1 MRRRDRKRII
11 ALSMAAAL
19 MMSQFATTG
28 GTHVYAQE
36 ESAQSQNEYETEAGI
51 EEAAEAEEGAAKAV
65 DSVEEGKEQENSQAE
80 DESSSD
86 SMKENSTTEKT
97 SVTEDTS
104 SETKKTTQEEES
116 TGSGASTTE
125 EDISTEETTEEET
138 TEEETTEEET
148 TEELAEAKGIRVTRA
163 VFIDDSIEYHVHEL
177 DNGDFEDGNADNW
190 TISFAS
196 WENKSAWE
204 VKTDEWMKNNTSQVL
219 HLYNGNS
226 DTNAVSLTYE
236 VADLA
241 EGTYYVSIDADGEA
255 KDCGLSLSVADA
267 DGNVLG
273 SSDSIETEGW
283 DAWNSYTTG
292 SFTFDGG
299 NLTITLSGDLPAGY
313 WGDVDNLVLYTDA
326 DDENEEDDPVEADI
340 YVEKIDNLNADF
352 IKGVDV
358 SSLLANEKSGV
369 VYYDTEG
376 NKADIFEVMADAG
389 VNYVRLRV
397 WNDPYDSDGN
407 GYGGG
412 NNDVASAITMGK
424 RATKAGM
431 KVLID
436 FHYSDFWADPG
447 KQKAPKAWSGYSISE
462 KEAALYEYTKESLD
476 KIIKAGVD
484 VGMVQIGNETNN
496 GICGET
502 SWENKCKLFNAGS
515 KAVREINE
523 DILVAVHFTN
533 PERSG
538 NYANVAKQLDNYGVD
553 YDVFAS
559 SYYMFWHGTASNLTS
574 VLKNI
579 ADTYHKKV
587 MVAETSY
594 AYTMEDGDGH
604 GNTIAKDSD
613 LVSGYAASVQGQAN
627 VVRDVMAAVANV
639 GSAGIG
645 AFYWEPAWIPVQVY
659 DADAE
664 NASEILKENKA
675 IWEKYGSGWASS
687 YAGEYDADDA
697 GKWYGGSAW
706 DNQAMFD
713 FAGHPLASLNVFKY
727 VGTGAK
733 ASLAVDSV
741 DNAELT
747 VNLGEKIE
755 LPQKTIVH
763 FNDNTTSER
772 TVTWNQE
779 QIKALAEAGSGTYK
793 VNGTVEVLEQTYNVT
808 CKVVIKAKNYVNN
821 YSFEDSDRSMW
832 EIEDT
837 NSAADYQK
845 NASDALTGDYAL
857 HFWSAKDIEFTV
869 SQTIS
874 GLEAGE
880 YAFSANIQ
888 GGDASTQD
896 MYIFVTIGNKT
907 YKQSMSVSGWCE
919 WDTPE
924 ITGITVRDGQDVT
937 VGAYVSAC
945 AKAWGTLDDFVLS
958 RTGDIEEPEIE
969 ETESTEEPETK
980 ETESTEEP
988 ETKETEST
996 EEPETK
1002 ETESTEEPETE
1013 ETETSKEQESSAT
1026 ESASQDNSSSDS
1038 SNSDSNNST
1047 SQESSTSTSGNTIQ
1061 ILPQN
1066 VPLAEQ
1072 VTENGIAYAD
1082 VLMQAESA
1090 RLRLEV
1096 LQKYRGRNIYLMTH
1110 LGNGVG
1116 YSISMADTDISEE
1129 LDLSSDMGEVKDFA
1143 EGFTTYQLTALHSV
1157 KLPYA
1162 LGIHMNL
1169 GTEYTGCAAYIF
1181 TKDLTTG
1188 TYTLNSTT
1196 IVNEI
1201 GNVMLYNNQITDVM
1215 VLIQR

>member
-36 ESAQSQNEYETEAGI
+36 ESAQSQDEYGTEAGI
-51 EEAAEAEEGAAKAV
+51 EEAAEAEEGDAKAV
-65 DSVEEGKEQENSQAE
+65 DSVEEDKEQENSKAE

-86 SMKENSTTEKT
+86 SMKENSTTENSTTEKT

-104 SETKKTTQEEES
+104 SETKKTAQEEES
-116 TGSGASTTE
+116 TESEASTTE
-125 EDISTEETTEEET
+125 EDISTEETTEET

-148 TEELAEAKGIRVTRA
+148 TEDETTEELAEVEEICVTRA
-163 VFIDDSIEYHVHEL
+163 VFIDDSIEYHAHEL

-196 WENKSAWE
+196 WENGSSWE
-204 VKTDEWMKNNTSQVL
+204 VKTDKWMTNNNSQVL

-255 KDCGLSLSVADA
+255 KDCGLSLSASDA

-273 SSDSIETEGW
+273 SSDSIETQGW

-358 SSLLANEKSGV
+358 SSLSANEKSGV

-424 RATKAGM
+424 RATEAGM

-447 KQKAPKAWSGYSISE
+447 KQKAPKAWSGCSISE

-476 KIIKAGVD
+476 EIIKAGVD

-515 KAVREINE
+515 KAVREIDE

-538 NYANVAKQLDNYGVD
+538 NYANIARQLNNYEVD

-559 SYYMFWHGTASNLTS
+559 SYYMFWHGTTSNLTS

-627 VVRDVMAAVANV
+627 VVRDVMAAVADV

-687 YAGEYDADDA
+687 YAGEYDANDA

-713 FAGHPLASLNVFKY
+713 FTGHPLASLNVFKY

-733 ASLAVDSV
+733 AALAVDSV
-741 DNAELT
+741 DNTELT

-755 LPQKTIVH
+755 LPQKTTVH

-924 ITGITVRDGQDVT
+924 ITGITVKDGQDVT

-958 RTGDIEEPEIE
+958 RTGDIEEPE
-969 ETESTEEPETK
+969 TE

-1013 ETETSKEQESSAT
+1013 ETETSKEQESST
-1026 ESASQDNSSSDS
+1026 
-1038 SNSDSNNST
+1038 T
-1047 SQESSTSTSGNTIQ
+1047 TSGNTIQ

-1096 LQKYRGRNIYLMTH
+1096 LQKYRGRNIYLMAH

-1129 LDLSSDMGEVKDFA
+1129 LDISSDMGEVKDFA

-1162 LGIHMNL
+1162 IGIHMNL

>member
-1 MRRRDRKRII
+1 
-11 ALSMAAAL
+11 
-19 MMSQFATTG
+19 
-28 GTHVYAQE
+28 
-36 ESAQSQNEYETEAGI
+36 
-51 EEAAEAEEGAAKAV
+51 
-65 DSVEEGKEQENSQAE
+65 
-80 DESSSD
+80 
-86 SMKENSTTEKT
+86 
-97 SVTEDTS
+97 
-104 SETKKTTQEEES
+104 
-116 TGSGASTTE
+116 
-125 EDISTEETTEEET
+125 
-138 TEEETTEEET
+138 
-148 TEELAEAKGIRVTRA
+148 
-163 VFIDDSIEYHVHEL
+163 
-177 DNGDFEDGNADNW
+177 
-190 TISFAS
+190 
-196 WENKSAWE
+196 
-204 VKTDEWMKNNTSQVL
+204 
-219 HLYNGNS
+219 
-226 DTNAVSLTYE
+226 
-236 VADLA
+236 
-241 EGTYYVSIDADGEA
+241 
-255 KDCGLSLSVADA
+255 
-267 DGNVLG
+267 
-273 SSDSIETEGW
+273 
-283 DAWNSYTTG
+283 
-292 SFTFDGG
+292 
-299 NLTITLSGDLPAGY
+299 
-313 WGDVDNLVLYTDA
+313 
-326 DDENEEDDPVEADI
+326 
-340 YVEKIDNLNADF
+340 
-352 IKGVDV
+352 
-358 SSLLANEKSGV
+358 
-369 VYYDTEG
+369 
-376 NKADIFEVMADAG
+376 
-389 VNYVRLRV
+389 
-397 WNDPYDSDGN
+397 
-407 GYGGG
+407 
-412 NNDVASAITMGK
+412 
-424 RATKAGM
+424 
-431 KVLID
+431 
-436 FHYSDFWADPG
+436 
-447 KQKAPKAWSGYSISE
+447 
-462 KEAALYEYTKESLD
+462 
-476 KIIKAGVD
+476 
-484 VGMVQIGNETNN
+484 MVQIGNETNN

-515 KAVREINE
+515 KAVREIDE

-538 NYANVAKQLDNYGVD
+538 NYANIAKQLDKYEVD

-559 SYYMFWHGTASNLTS
+559 SYYMFWHGTTSNLTS

-627 VVRDVMAAVANV
+627 VVRDVMAAVADV

-687 YAGEYDADDA
+687 YAGEYDANDA

-713 FAGHPLASLNVFKY
+713 FTGHPLASLNVFKY

-733 ASLAVDSV
+733 AALAVDSV
-741 DNAELT
+741 DNTELT

-755 LPQKTIVH
+755 LPQKTTVH

-837 NSAADYQK
+837 NSDADYQK

-857 HFWSAKDIEFTV
+857 HFWSAKNIEFTV

-924 ITGITVRDGQDVT
+924 ITGITVKDGQDVT

-958 RTGDIEEPEIE
+958 RTGDIEEPE
-969 ETESTEEPETK
+969 TE
-980 ETESTEEP
+980 
-988 ETKETEST
+988 ETEST

-1013 ETETSKEQESSAT
+1013 ETETSKEQESST
-1026 ESASQDNSSSDS
+1026 
-1038 SNSDSNNST
+1038 T
-1047 SQESSTSTSGNTIQ
+1047 TSGNTIQ
-1061 ILPQN
+1061 IQPQN

-1082 VLMQAESA
+1082 VLMQAEGA

-1096 LQKYRGRNIYLMTH
+1096 LQKYRGRNIYLMAH

-1129 LDLSSDMGEVKDFA
+1129 LDLSSDMSEVNDFA

-1162 LGIHMNL
+1162 IGIHMNL

-1181 TKDLTTG
+1181 TKDSTTG

>member
-36 ESAQSQNEYETEAGI
+36 ESAQSQDEYGTEAGI
-51 EEAAEAEEGAAKAV
+51 EEAAEAEEGDAKAV
-65 DSVEEGKEQENSQAE
+65 DSVEEDKEQENSKAE

-86 SMKENSTTEKT
+86 SMTENSTTENSTTEKT

-116 TGSGASTTE
+116 TESEASTTE

-138 TEEETTEEET
+138 TEEETTEDET
-148 TEELAEAKGIRVTRA
+148 TEELTEAEGIRVTRA
-163 VFIDDSIEYHVHEL
+163 VFIDDSIQYHVHEL

-196 WENKSAWE
+196 WENGSSWE
-204 VKTDEWMKNNTSQVL
+204 VKTDKWMTNNNSQVL

-255 KDCGLSLSVADA
+255 KDCGLSLSASDA

-273 SSDSIETEGW
+273 SSDSIETQGW

-299 NLTITLSGDLPAGY
+299 NLTIILSGDLPAGY

-424 RATKAGM
+424 RATEAGM

-447 KQKAPKAWSGYSISE
+447 KQKAPKAWSGCSISE

-476 KIIKAGVD
+476 EIIKAGVD

-515 KAVREINE
+515 KAVREIDE

-538 NYANVAKQLDNYGVD
+538 NYANIAKQLDKYDVD

-559 SYYMFWHGTASNLTS
+559 SYYMFWHGTTSNLTS

-627 VVRDVMAAVANV
+627 VVRDVMAAVADV

-645 AFYWEPAWIPVQVY
+645 AFYWELAWIPVQVY

-687 YAGEYDADDA
+687 YAGEYDANDA

-713 FAGHPLASLNVFKY
+713 FTGHPLASLNVFKY

-733 ASLAVDSV
+733 AALAVDSV
-741 DNAELT
+741 DNTELT

-755 LPQKTIVH
+755 LPQKTTVH

-924 ITGITVRDGQDVT
+924 ITGITVKDGQDVT

-958 RTGDIEEPEIE
+958 RTGDIEEPETE
-969 ETESTEEPETK
+969 ETESTEEPET
-980 ETESTEEP
+980 E
-988 ETKETEST
+988 
-996 EEPETK
+996 

-1038 SNSDSNNST
+1038 NNSDSNNPT
-1047 SQESSTSTSGNTIQ
+1047 SQKSSTTTAGNTVQ
-1061 ILPQN
+1061 SLPQSI
-1066 VPLAEQ
+1066 PLVEQ

-1090 RLRLEV
+1090 RLKLEV
-1096 LQKYRGRNIYLMTH
+1096 FQKYRGRNIYLMAH

-1129 LDLSSDMGEVKDFA
+1129 LDLSSDMNEVKDFA

-1162 LGIHMNL
+1162 IGIHMNL

-1181 TKDLTTG
+1181 TKDSTTG

>member
-1 MRRRDRKRII
+1 MRKRDRKRII

-36 ESAQSQNEYETEAGI
+36 ESAQSQNEYETESEI
-51 EEAAEAEEGAAKAV
+51 EEAAEAEEGDAKAV
-65 DSVEEGKEQENSQAE
+65 DSVEEDKEQGNSRTE

-86 SMKENSTTEKT
+86 SMKEDSTTEKT

-116 TGSGASTTE
+116 TGSEASTTE
-125 EDISTEETTEEET
+125 EDISTEETTEEEATEEET

-148 TEELAEAKGIRVTRA
+148 TEKLAEAKGIRVTRA

-196 WENKSAWE
+196 WENESSWE

-241 EGTYYVSIDADGEA
+241 QGTYYVSIDADGEA
-255 KDCGLSLSVADA
+255 KDCGLSLSASDA
-267 DGNVLG
+267 DGTVLG
-273 SSDSIETEGW
+273 SSDAIETQGW

-515 KAVREINE
+515 KAVREIDE

-559 SYYMFWHGTASNLTS
+559 SYYMFWHGTTSNLTS

-604 GNTIAKDSD
+604 GNTIAKGSD
-613 LVSGYAASVQGQAN
+613 LVSGYAVSVQGQAN

-664 NASEILKENKA
+664 NASAILKENKA

-713 FAGHPLASLNVFKY
+713 FTGHPLASLNVFKY

-755 LPQKTIVH
+755 LPQKTTVH
-763 FNDNTTSER
+763 FNDNTASER

-958 RTGDIEEPEIE
+958 RTGDIEEPETE

-996 EEPETK
+996 EKPD
-1002 ETESTEEPETE
+1002 TE
-1013 ETETSKEQESSAT
+1013 ETENSKEQESSTT
-1026 ESASQDNSSSDS
+1026 ESTSQDNSSLDS
-1038 SNSDSNNST
+1038 SNSDNNNST
-1047 SQESSTSTSGNTIQ
+1047 SQESSTATTGSNVQSQ
-1061 ILPQN
+1061 PQN
-1066 VPLAEQ
+1066 VLLAEQ
-1072 VTENGIAYAD
+1072 ITENGIAYAD

-1090 RLRLEV
+1090 RLKLEV
-1096 LQKYRGRNIYLMTH
+1096 LQKYRGRNIYLMAH

-1162 LGIHMNL
+1162 IGIHMNL

>member
-36 ESAQSQNEYETEAGI
+36 ESAQSQDEYGTEAGI
-51 EEAAEAEEGAAKAV
+51 EEAAEAEEGDAKAV
-65 DSVEEGKEQENSQAE
+65 DSVEEDKEQENSKAE

-97 SVTEDTS
+97 SVIEDTS

-116 TGSGASTTE
+116 TESEASTTE

-138 TEEETTEEET
+138 TEEETTEDET
-148 TEELAEAKGIRVTRA
+148 TEELTEVEEIRVTRA

-196 WENKSAWE
+196 WENGSSWE
-204 VKTDEWMKNNTSQVL
+204 VKTDKWMTNNNSQVL

-241 EGTYYVSIDADGEA
+241 QGTYYVSIDADGEA
-255 KDCGLSLSVADA
+255 KESGLSLVAADA
-267 DGNVLG
+267 DGTVLG
-273 SSDSIETEGW
+273 SSDAIETQGW

-412 NNDVASAITMGK
+412 NNDVASAIAMGK

-447 KQKAPKAWSGYSISE
+447 KQKAPKAWSGCSISE

-476 KIIKAGVD
+476 EIIKAGVD

-515 KAVREINE
+515 KAVREIDE

-538 NYANVAKQLDNYGVD
+538 NYANIAKQLNNYEVD

-559 SYYMFWHGTASNLTS
+559 SYYMFWHGTTSNLTS

-604 GNTIAKDSD
+604 GNAIAKDSD

-627 VVRDVMAAVANV
+627 VVRDVMAAVADV

-687 YAGEYDADDA
+687 YAGEYDANDA

-755 LPQKTIVH
+755 LPQKTTVH
-763 FNDNTTSER
+763 FNDNTASER

-793 VNGTVEVLEQTYNVT
+793 VSGTVEVLEQTYNVT

-924 ITGITVRDGQDVT
+924 ITGITVQDGQDVT

-958 RTGDIEEPEIE
+958 RTGDIEEPETE

-1047 SQESSTSTSGNTIQ
+1047 SQESSTTTSGNTIQ

-1129 LDLSSDMGEVKDFA
+1129 LDLSSDMNEVKDFA

-1162 LGIHMNL
+1162 IGIHMNL

>member
-1 MRRRDRKRII
+1 
-11 ALSMAAAL
+11 
-19 MMSQFATTG
+19 
-28 GTHVYAQE
+28 
-36 ESAQSQNEYETEAGI
+36 
-51 EEAAEAEEGAAKAV
+51 
-65 DSVEEGKEQENSQAE
+65 
-80 DESSSD
+80 
-86 SMKENSTTEKT
+86 
-97 SVTEDTS
+97 
-104 SETKKTTQEEES
+104 
-116 TGSGASTTE
+116 
-125 EDISTEETTEEET
+125 
-138 TEEETTEEET
+138 
-148 TEELAEAKGIRVTRA
+148 
-163 VFIDDSIEYHVHEL
+163 
-177 DNGDFEDGNADNW
+177 
-190 TISFAS
+190 
-196 WENKSAWE
+196 
-204 VKTDEWMKNNTSQVL
+204 
-219 HLYNGNS
+219 
-226 DTNAVSLTYE
+226 
-236 VADLA
+236 
-241 EGTYYVSIDADGEA
+241 
-255 KDCGLSLSVADA
+255 
-267 DGNVLG
+267 
-273 SSDSIETEGW
+273 
-283 DAWNSYTTG
+283 
-292 SFTFDGG
+292 
-299 NLTITLSGDLPAGY
+299 
-313 WGDVDNLVLYTDA
+313 
-326 DDENEEDDPVEADI
+326 
-340 YVEKIDNLNADF
+340 
-352 IKGVDV
+352 
-358 SSLLANEKSGV
+358 
-369 VYYDTEG
+369 
-376 NKADIFEVMADAG
+376 
-389 VNYVRLRV
+389 
-397 WNDPYDSDGN
+397 
-407 GYGGG
+407 
-412 NNDVASAITMGK
+412 
-424 RATKAGM
+424 
-431 KVLID
+431 
-436 FHYSDFWADPG
+436 
-447 KQKAPKAWSGYSISE
+447 
-462 KEAALYEYTKESLD
+462 
-476 KIIKAGVD
+476 
-484 VGMVQIGNETNN
+484 MVQIGNETNN

-515 KAVREINE
+515 KAVREIDE

-538 NYANVAKQLDNYGVD
+538 NYANIARQLNNYEVD

-559 SYYMFWHGTASNLTS
+559 SYYMFWHGTTSNLTS

-627 VVRDVMAAVANV
+627 VVRDVMAAVADV

-687 YAGEYDADDA
+687 YAGEYDANDA

-713 FAGHPLASLNVFKY
+713 FTGHPLASLNVFKY

-733 ASLAVDSV
+733 AALAVDSV
-741 DNAELT
+741 DNTELT

-755 LPQKTIVH
+755 LPQKTTVH

-924 ITGITVRDGQDVT
+924 ITGITVKDGQDVT

-958 RTGDIEEPEIE
+958 RTGDIEEPE
-969 ETESTEEPETK
+969 TE

-1013 ETETSKEQESSAT
+1013 ETETSKEQESST
-1026 ESASQDNSSSDS
+1026 
-1038 SNSDSNNST
+1038 T
-1047 SQESSTSTSGNTIQ
+1047 TSGNTIQ

-1096 LQKYRGRNIYLMTH
+1096 LQKYRGRNIYLMAH

-1129 LDLSSDMGEVKDFA
+1129 LDLSSEMSEVNNFA

-1162 LGIHMNL
+1162 IGIHMNL

-1181 TKDLTTG
+1181 TKDSTTG

>member
-1 MRRRDRKRII
+1 
-11 ALSMAAAL
+11 MAAAL

-28 GTHVYAQE
+28 GTPVYAQE
-36 ESAQSQNEYETEAGI
+36 ESAQSQNEYETESEI
-51 EEAAEAEEGAAKAV
+51 EEAAEAEEGDAKAV
-65 DSVEEGKEQENSQAE
+65 DSVEEDKEQGNSRTE

-116 TGSGASTTE
+116 TGSEASTTE
-125 EDISTEETTEEET
+125 EDIST
-138 TEEETTEEET
+138 EETTEEET

-196 WENKSAWE
+196 WENESSWK
-204 VKTDEWMKNNTSQVL
+204 VKNDRNMTGNQSKFLN
-219 HLYNGNS
+219 LYNGNS

-241 EGTYYVSIDADGEA
+241 QGTYYVSIDADGEA
-255 KDCGLSLSVADA
+255 KDCGLSLSASDA
-267 DGNVLG
+267 DGTVLG
-273 SSDSIETEGW
+273 SSDAIETQGW

-313 WGDVDNLVLYTDA
+313 WGDVDNLVLYTDT

-369 VYYDTEG
+369 VYYDIEG

-389 VNYVRLRV
+389 VNYVRIRV
-397 WNDPYDSDGN
+397 WNEPYDSDGN

-538 NYANVAKQLDNYGVD
+538 NYANIAKQLDNYGVD

-559 SYYMFWHGTASNLTS
+559 SYYMFWHGTTSNLTS

-604 GNTIAKDSD
+604 GNTIAKGSD

-627 VVRDVMAAVANV
+627 VVRDVMAAVADV

-664 NASEILKENKA
+664 NASAILKENKA

-713 FAGHPLASLNVFKY
+713 FTGHPLASLNVFKY

-755 LPQKTIVH
+755 LPQKTTVH

-793 VNGTVEVLEQTYNVT
+793 VNGTVEVLDQTYNVT

-837 NSAADYQK
+837 NSDADYQK

-924 ITGITVRDGQDVT
+924 ITGITVQDGQDVT

-958 RTGDIEEPEIE
+958 RTGDIEEPETE

-996 EEPETK
+996 EKPD
-1002 ETESTEEPETE
+1002 TE
-1013 ETETSKEQESSAT
+1013 ETENSKEQESSTT
-1026 ESASQDNSSSDS
+1026 ESTSQDNSSLDS
-1038 SNSDSNNST
+1038 SNSDNNNSAG
-1047 SQESSTSTSGNTIQ
+1047 QESSTTTSGSNVQ
-1061 ILPQN
+1061 SQPQN

-1090 RLRLEV
+1090 RLKLEV

-1129 LDLSSDMGEVKDFA
+1129 LDLSSDMNEVKDFA

-1188 TYTLNSTT
+1188 TYTLNSTA

>member
-1 MRRRDRKRII
+1 MRRRDRKRIV

-36 ESAQSQNEYETEAGI
+36 ESARSQNEYETEAGI

-104 SETKKTTQEEES
+104 SEAKKTTQEEES
-116 TGSGASTTE
+116 TGSEVSEEESTAE

-138 TEEETTEEET
+138 TEEETTEE
-148 TEELAEAKGIRVTRA
+148 LAEAEGIRVTRA
-163 VFIDDSIEYHVHEL
+163 VFIDDSIQYHVHEL

-196 WENKSAWE
+196 WENESSWK
-204 VKTDEWMKNNTSQVL
+204 VKNDRNMTGNQSKFLN
-219 HLYNGNS
+219 LYNGNS

-241 EGTYYVSIDADGEA
+241 QGTYYVSIDADGEA
-255 KDCGLSLSVADA
+255 KESGLSLVAADA
-267 DGNVLG
+267 DGTVLG
-273 SSDSIETEGW
+273 SSDAIETQGW

-313 WGDVDNLVLYTDA
+313 WGDVDNLVLYTDT

-412 NNDVASAITMGK
+412 NNDVASAIAMGK

-538 NYANVAKQLDNYGVD
+538 NYANIAKQLDNYGVD

-559 SYYMFWHGTASNLTS
+559 SYYMFWHGTTSNLTS

-604 GNTIAKDSD
+604 GNTIAKGSD

-627 VVRDVMAAVANV
+627 VVRDVMAAVADV

-664 NASEILKENKA
+664 NASAILKENKA

-755 LPQKTIVH
+755 LPQKTTVH
-763 FNDNTTSER
+763 FNDNTASER

-958 RTGDIEEPEIE
+958 RTGDIEEPE
-969 ETESTEEPETK
+969 TE

-1013 ETETSKEQESSAT
+1013 ETETSKEQESST
-1026 ESASQDNSSSDS
+1026 
-1038 SNSDSNNST
+1038 T
-1047 SQESSTSTSGNTIQ
+1047 TSGNTIQ
-1061 ILPQN
+1061 IQPQN

-1096 LQKYRGRNIYLMTH
+1096 LQKYRGRNIYLMAH

-1129 LDLSSDMGEVKDFA
+1129 LDLSSDMSEVKDFA

-1162 LGIHMNL
+1162 IGIHMNL

>member
-1 MRRRDRKRII
+1 
-11 ALSMAAAL
+11 
-19 MMSQFATTG
+19 
-28 GTHVYAQE
+28 
-36 ESAQSQNEYETEAGI
+36 
-51 EEAAEAEEGAAKAV
+51 
-65 DSVEEGKEQENSQAE
+65 
-80 DESSSD
+80 
-86 SMKENSTTEKT
+86 
-97 SVTEDTS
+97 
-104 SETKKTTQEEES
+104 
-116 TGSGASTTE
+116 
-125 EDISTEETTEEET
+125 
-138 TEEETTEEET
+138 
-148 TEELAEAKGIRVTRA
+148 
-163 VFIDDSIEYHVHEL
+163 
-177 DNGDFEDGNADNW
+177 
-190 TISFAS
+190 
-196 WENKSAWE
+196 
-204 VKTDEWMKNNTSQVL
+204 
-219 HLYNGNS
+219 
-226 DTNAVSLTYE
+226 
-236 VADLA
+236 
-241 EGTYYVSIDADGEA
+241 
-255 KDCGLSLSVADA
+255 
-267 DGNVLG
+267 
-273 SSDSIETEGW
+273 
-283 DAWNSYTTG
+283 
-292 SFTFDGG
+292 
-299 NLTITLSGDLPAGY
+299 
-313 WGDVDNLVLYTDA
+313 
-326 DDENEEDDPVEADI
+326 
-340 YVEKIDNLNADF
+340 
-352 IKGVDV
+352 
-358 SSLLANEKSGV
+358 
-369 VYYDTEG
+369 
-376 NKADIFEVMADAG
+376 
-389 VNYVRLRV
+389 
-397 WNDPYDSDGN
+397 
-407 GYGGG
+407 
-412 NNDVASAITMGK
+412 
-424 RATKAGM
+424 
-431 KVLID
+431 
-436 FHYSDFWADPG
+436 
-447 KQKAPKAWSGYSISE
+447 
-462 KEAALYEYTKESLD
+462 
-476 KIIKAGVD
+476 
-484 VGMVQIGNETNN
+484 
-496 GICGET
+496 
-502 SWENKCKLFNAGS
+502 
-515 KAVREINE
+515 
-523 DILVAVHFTN
+523 
-533 PERSG
+533 
-538 NYANVAKQLDNYGVD
+538 
-553 YDVFAS
+553 
-559 SYYMFWHGTASNLTS
+559 
-574 VLKNI
+574 
-579 ADTYHKKV
+579 
-587 MVAETSY
+587 
-594 AYTMEDGDGH
+594 
-604 GNTIAKDSD
+604 
-613 LVSGYAASVQGQAN
+613 
-627 VVRDVMAAVANV
+627 MAAVADV

-659 DADAE
+659 DAEAE

-687 YAGEYDADDA
+687 YAGEYDANDA

-713 FAGHPLASLNVFKY
+713 FTGHPLASLNVFKY

-733 ASLAVDSV
+733 AALAVDSV
-741 DNAELT
+741 DNTELT

-755 LPQKTIVH
+755 LPQKTTVH
-763 FNDNTTSER
+763 FNDNTISER

-924 ITGITVRDGQDVT
+924 ITGITVKDGQDVT

-958 RTGDIEEPEIE
+958 RTGDIEEPETE

-980 ETESTEEP
+980 ETESAEEP

-1013 ETETSKEQESSAT
+1013 ETETSKEQESSTT
-1026 ESASQDNSSSDS
+1026 E
-1038 SNSDSNNST
+1038 ST
-1047 SQESSTSTSGNTIQ
+1047 SQESSATTSGNTIQ
-1061 ILPQN
+1061 IQPQN
-1066 VPLAEQ
+1066 VLLAEQ

-1096 LQKYRGRNIYLMTH
+1096 LQKYRGRNIYLMAH

-1129 LDLSSDMGEVKDFA
+1129 LDLSSDMNEVKDFA

-1162 LGIHMNL
+1162 IGIHMNL

-1181 TKDLTTG
+1181 TKDSTTG